1 MNSLL
6 PQIVPLAL
14 AAAISPVLFLL
25 QVNTLTGARPIARG
39 SALTAGAGVVLIVLS
54 TIGVHLGDTGFSTND
69 GLQATINIAL
79 GALLVAVGLRGL
91 FWAPKPKPRTAYPK
105 PTSVTRSFLAGA
117 GGMASNIT
125 TFALYIPALV
135 LIADSDLPLG
145 QQGVAALVIL
155 VLTLMVAWLP
165 LALAVAVPGAST
177 RLLPALGDWMSANNR
192 WIQVALG
199 FGFGIWLLMTGVSG
213 L

>member
-6 PQIVPLAL
+6 AQIVPLAL

-25 QVNTLTGARPIARG
+25 QVNTLTGVRPISRG
-39 SALTAGAGVVLIVLS
+39 SALIAGAGVVLIVLS
-54 TIGVHLGDTGFSTND
+54 TIGVHLGDTEFSTND
-69 GLQATINIAL
+69 GLQAVINIVL

-91 FWAPKPKPRTAYPK
+91 FWAPKPKPRTGDSK
-105 PTSVTRSFLAGA
+105 PTSVTRSFVAGA

-135 LIADSDLPLG
+135 LIADSELPLG

-155 VLTLMVAWLP
+155 VLTLMVAWVP

-177 RLLPALGDWMSANNR
+177 RFLPALGDWMSANNR

-199 FGFGIWLLMTGVSG
+199 FGFGVWLLVTGVNG